1 MKLNTKSIAIREY
14 TGELQKSKANGD
26 LSRFF
31 LSFDIW
37 NETTGLSR
45 IRSMPNCAR
54 RIHWSHVWL
63 DDPVT
68 RSGSFFKILSCAFR

>member
-1 MKLNTKSIAIREY
+1 MKIMIHSIMRTVLLYIRRYKSEMKLNTKSIAIREY

-26 LSRFF
+26 LISRFF

-54 RIHWSHVWL
+54 RIH
-63 DDPVT
+63 
-68 RSGSFFKILSCAFR
+68 